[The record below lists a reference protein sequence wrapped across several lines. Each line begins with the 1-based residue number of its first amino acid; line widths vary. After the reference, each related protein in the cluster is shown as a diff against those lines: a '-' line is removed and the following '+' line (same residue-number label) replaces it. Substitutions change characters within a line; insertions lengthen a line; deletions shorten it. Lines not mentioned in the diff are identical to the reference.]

1 MRGPDFETDEM
12 IIDLMRKLVDAC
24 SHAEE
29 LIVCIQKH
37 LDEESPSAFERY
49 EFLRAVREIRSERG
63 HALLAMER
71 VNQLSG
77 AQDKE
82 RCGEEAL
89 FSRKAILAIR
99 LQVSRLAGMLETL
112 LPSAAVGVDGPSLHR
127 SSPRTAR
134 SPL

>member
-1 MRGPDFETDEM
+1 MLIDLESMRGPDSETDEM

-37 LDEESPSAFERY
+37 LDESSSPCERY
-49 EFLRAVREIRSERG
+49 EFVRAVREIRSERG

-82 RCGEEAL
+82 RWAEEAL
-89 FSRKAILAIR
+89 FIRKAILAIR

-112 LPSAAVGVDGPSLHR
+112 LPSAAGV
-127 SSPRTAR
+127 
-134 SPL
+134 